1 MGDAGAVERLIT
13 VFAGA
18 RDHYQFP
25 VALHERGRL
34 ECHVAEWYSPLDSP
48 SVRFIVRRSPRLG
61 GVLAKRYH
69 PALPSSRVVV
79 PAEGWLKGLTRLLPL
94 GKLRASAASV
104 DAVLGGCA
112 GQLAR
117 DRRVGLLSTSY
128 YAYYAFGA
136 MGTASARAKLLYQI
150 HPHPLTLRRIFNREL
165 ATHPD
170 SAASLLAEQEMAP
183 SGSPRLQQLAM
194 EPNMADLCIAT
205 SSFTKRSLVENGVAA
220 ARVAVVPLGVDL
232 DRFRPG
238 ERPQDGVF
246 RVLFV
251 GSPTQRKG
259 IKYLLEAWDRLALPH
274 AELII
279 CGRGFAD
286 AALLTRHGGR
296 FTQYTDVAPEGLVR
310 LYQTA
315 DVFCLPSLA
324 EGFGLVILEALACGT
339 PVVTTTSTAG
349 ADIIPEGTAGFVIGP
364 GDVDALTERLEWC
377 HGERDGRLRAMRP
390 AARRVAESYS
400 WTAFRQR
407 LITTLS
413 GSAPSDS
420 A

>member
-1 MGDAGAVERLIT
+1 MEQLIT

-48 SVRFIVRRSPRLG
+48 AVRFIVRRSPRLSRTLG
-61 GVLAKRYH
+61 KRYH
-69 PALPSSRVVV
+69 PALPSSRVIV
-79 PAEGWLKGLTRLLPL
+79 PAGGWLKGMARLLPL
-94 GKLRASAASV
+94 GKLRASPATV
-104 DAVLGGCA
+104 DAALGGCA
-112 GQLAR
+112 GKLAR
-117 DRRVGLLSTSY
+117 ERHVGLLSTSY
-128 YAYYAFGA
+128 YAYYAFRA
-136 MGTASARAKLLYQI
+136 MGTASAHARLLYQI

-170 SAASLLAEQEMAP
+170 SAASLLGEQEMAP
-183 SGSPRLQQLAM
+183 SGSRRLEQLAM
-194 EPNMADLCIAT
+194 EPMMADRCIAT

-220 ARVAVVPLGVDL
+220 AQVAVVPLGVDL
-232 DRFRPG
+232 ERFQPG
-238 ERPQDGVF
+238 ERDPGCDF

-259 IKYLLEAWDRLALPH
+259 IKYLLEAWERLALPR

-286 AALLTRHGGR
+286 TPLLARHGGR
-296 FTQYTDVAPEGLVR
+296 FTQHTNVAPEGLVR

-349 ADIIPEGTAGFVIGP
+349 ADIIPEGRAGFVIGP
-364 GDVDALTERLEWC
+364 GDVEALMERLKWC
-377 HGERDGRLRAMRP
+377 HDERDGKLRAMRP
-390 AARRVAESYS
+390 A
-400 WTAFRQR
+400 
-407 LITTLS
+407 
-413 GSAPSDS
+413 
-420 A
+420 